1 MLEEKPTIARKNS
14 VMSIQSNPLENGGA
28 SSGVNLKIENLN
40 DAVLI
45 NNEELSTLL
54 AQLKTTE

>member
-1 MLEEKPTIARKNS
+1 MFEEKTIARKNS
-14 VMSIQSNPLENGGA
+14 MMSIQSNPLENGA

-45 NNEELSTLL
+45 SNEELSTLL
-54 AQLKTTE
+54 TQLKKTE